1 MVFYNEN
8 QQLEEDDKRYIW
20 HPFTQMQDYLK
31 EKPLIIDR
39 GQGHYLW
46 DIYGNKYLDGIS
58 SLWVTVHGHRRKEID
73 EAIIDQVN
81 KVSHTTLLGISHT
94 SVIKLSKRLVEI
106 TPEGLNK
113 VFYSD
118 DGSTAVEIALKMSY
132 QYWQQKYGGSS
143 PKKRFISLTNAYHGD
158 TIGSVSVGGIDLF
171 HKIYKPMLFET
182 LKGEYPY
189 CYRCSYSKTYP
200 SCDLLCLSKLEDL
213 IKKHHEEVAT
223 LIIEPKV
230 QGAAGMLISPYGYL
244 KGVRELCTKY
254 NILMIADEVA
264 VGFGRTGKMFA
275 CQLENVSPDF
285 LTLGKG
291 ITGGYLPLSVT
302 VVTDEIYNA
311 FLGEYEEN
319 KTFFHGHT
327 YTGNPLA
334 CRAALANLDI
344 FEKDRT
350 IDKLQEKIS
359 FLENGL
365 KKFLKLKH
373 VGDIRQTGL
382 MIGIEIVSDKET
394 KEPFPPGKK
403 IGIKIIKEA
412 RKRGLIIRPL
422 GDVIVLIPPLSI
434 EIYELD
440 ELLSIVFESIKY
452 VTES

>member
-189 CYRCSYSKTYP
+189 CY
-200 SCDLLCLSKLEDL
+200 
-213 IKKHHEEVAT
+213 
-223 LIIEPKV
+223 
-230 QGAAGMLISPYGYL
+230 
-244 KGVRELCTKY
+244 
-254 NILMIADEVA
+254 
-264 VGFGRTGKMFA
+264 
-275 CQLENVSPDF
+275 
-285 LTLGKG
+285 
-291 ITGGYLPLSVT
+291 
-302 VVTDEIYNA
+302 
-311 FLGEYEEN
+311 
-319 KTFFHGHT
+319 
-327 YTGNPLA
+327 
-334 CRAALANLDI
+334 
-344 FEKDRT
+344 
-350 IDKLQEKIS
+350 
-359 FLENGL
+359 
-365 KKFLKLKH
+365 
-373 VGDIRQTGL
+373 
-382 MIGIEIVSDKET
+382 
-394 KEPFPPGKK
+394 
-403 IGIKIIKEA
+403 
-412 RKRGLIIRPL
+412 
-422 GDVIVLIPPLSI
+422 
-434 EIYELD
+434 
-440 ELLSIVFESIKY
+440 
-452 VTES
+452 